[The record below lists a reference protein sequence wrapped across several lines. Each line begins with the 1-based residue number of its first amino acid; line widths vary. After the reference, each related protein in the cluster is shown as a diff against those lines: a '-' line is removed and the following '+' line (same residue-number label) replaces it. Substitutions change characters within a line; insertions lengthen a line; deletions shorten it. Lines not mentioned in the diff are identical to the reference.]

1 MFSLSL
7 SFNSLSF
14 LFSFLVVV
22 VFSSFELLFL
32 VVSFLY
38 FSPSI
43 SFSCER
49 DRERNGVPY
58 PFHPHHDCWQVL
70 LLVGQT
76 SGNVRPVFKSE
87 REIYRGRERQRGSY
101 QHVSWD
107 RKKIKTK
114 KTKKTRSTAREM
126 GERKDYRNS
135 IGSAREESEGLVSA
149 VRVVTTGVPSSRDR
163 PSEAWLY
170 VWDCIEPEDFG

>member
-1 MFSLSL
+1 MSATYDSDLYHGVWYSWFEFTFLSL
-7 SFNSLSF
+7 CTHCRYLITHVPSCVICSRF
-14 LFSFLVVV
+14 LFRSIRCFFFFFSCCCCFLFIWVVV
-22 VFSSFELLFL
+22 

-49 DRERNGVPY
+49 DRERNEVPY

-76 SGNVRPVFKSE
+76 SGNVRPVLKSE

-107 RKKIKTK
+107 RKKIK
-114 KTKKTRSTAREM
+114 
-126 GERKDYRNS
+126 
-135 IGSAREESEGLVSA
+135 
-149 VRVVTTGVPSSRDR
+149 
-163 PSEAWLY
+163 
-170 VWDCIEPEDFG
+170 